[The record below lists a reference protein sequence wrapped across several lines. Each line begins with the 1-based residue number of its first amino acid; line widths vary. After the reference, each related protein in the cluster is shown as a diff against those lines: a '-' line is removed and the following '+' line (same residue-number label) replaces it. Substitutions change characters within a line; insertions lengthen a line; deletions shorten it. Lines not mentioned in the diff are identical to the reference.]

1 MTLFMKATTWWW
13 EMIHEYCVFLFMG
26 WYWASPTSGSLPGG
40 DWCDAWPRGLL
51 MAIAMIWHG
60 FQDQKKKEAW
70 AHQKMGSE
78 WLVDLRL
85 SNDTWVFV
93 RKKHLIATCENP
105 FFYQPML
112 WDDMIP
118 FFLSF
123 SVFLKVESTSV
134 DFSRARFSPTR
145 RSKPCLIP
153 EPKNGWRMDDAAV
166 GGKEVPYFL
175 DSKPWW
181 YDFFIR

>member
-1 MTLFMKATTWWW
+1 MKATTWWW
-13 EMIHEYCVFLFMG
+13 EMIHEYCVFLFGLVLGISDFWKFARRRLVWCMAQRSTDG
-26 WYWASPTSGSLPGG
+26 NSDDLAWLSGPKEKGSLSP
-40 DWCDAWPRGLL
+40 
-51 MAIAMIWHG
+51 
-60 FQDQKKKEAW
+60 
-70 AHQKMGSE
+70 QKMGSE

-85 SNDTWVFV
+85 TNDTYTFCTE
-93 RKKHLIATCENP
+93 KKPYSYLWES

-175 DSKPWW
+175 DNKPWW